1 MKDKINIKYRKS
13 IKKDISEINNLFIEL
28 VNTVNERMIR
38 NGIKPYTGM
47 ENGFENGYLNNFY
60 INDSKV
66 IYVATDDEKVVGF
79 ISIINYENDGY
90 IYIDDYCVNDNY
102 RGLGIGT
109 KLMDLAFQYARSKK
123 IDEVRTH
130 VVTTNYESIQFY
142 KNYGFNRVEEDGIRL
157 LIKKDSNLSL
167 EKQNEIIEKNNLI
180 VEKVL
185 NEIKNTC
192 PDSIDMVAIAGS
204 FCSKQFYEKSDC
216 DLFIVANNENVE
228 NISKCFILNDIGQDI
243 YVSYWKNLR
252 DMSNYTDHF
261 VTKLK
266 DLNIIYT
273 RTPDVLDLYK
283 LLQVRLNKNMNND
296 KLINKNIGKYLG
308 IAIEEYKN
316 MNQINDLNEFYIKLG
331 LIMNNFEK
339 IIYMINKKYVVGGT
353 KSIPFEIMNMDILP
367 DNFLDNYNSLFE
379 TNDKEKIIDYLNKI
393 VDSLVIYFKKNN
405 IDIINPEK
413 IQEKPSKK
421 QEISR
426 DVLIGTYEELFS
438 NYYNKLH
445 YATRIKNKYLS
456 LRTMIDAQDFFDY
469 FSNNYLINKFNLA
482 GKYNPDN
489 LEQNAIEFD
498 NCLSKWKELYNSYG
512 IKIEKYD
519 SIDELYSDKKENNV
533 IKQ

>member
-1 MKDKINIKYRKS
+1 
-13 IKKDISEINNLFIEL
+13 
-28 VNTVNERMIR
+28 
-38 NGIKPYTGM
+38 
-47 ENGFENGYLNNFY
+47 
-60 INDSKV
+60 
-66 IYVATDDEKVVGF
+66 
-79 ISIINYENDGY
+79 
-90 IYIDDYCVNDNY
+90 
-102 RGLGIGT
+102 
-109 KLMDLAFQYARSKK
+109 
-123 IDEVRTH
+123 
-130 VVTTNYESIQFY
+130 
-142 KNYGFNRVEEDGIRL
+142 
-157 LIKKDSNLSL
+157 
-167 EKQNEIIEKNNLI
+167 
-180 VEKVL
+180 
-185 NEIKNTC
+185 
-192 PDSIDMVAIAGS
+192 
-204 FCSKQFYEKSDC
+204 
-216 DLFIVANNENVE
+216 
-228 NISKCFILNDIGQDI
+228 
-243 YVSYWKNLR
+243 
-252 DMSNYTDHF
+252 MSNYTDHF

-498 NCLSKWKELYNSYG
+498 NCLSKWKELYNLYG